1 MKGIVFDIQR
11 FALHDG
17 PGIRTTIFLKGCP
30 LRCEWCHNPE
40 SFLLYP
46 QYQKITVHGEKV
58 RKLVGEEKSID
69 ELIVEVLKD
78 KDYFDESGG
87 GVTIS
92 GGEPMFQFEF
102 TKELLKRL
110 KKENI
115 HTCLD
120 TSGFAKWE
128 LFEEILPYIDLFH
141 YDFKLADSAK
151 HKKYT
156 GQNNE
161 LILGNLH
168 KICKKEIPLILRCP
182 IIPNVNDN
190 EEHSLAIANFAKKY
204 SHIEVDKLEYHNM
217 ARKKKSELE
226 NIDRQDTFYG

>member
-40 SFLLYP
+40 SFLLKP
-46 QYQKITVHGEKV
+46 QYQNITVNGEKI
-58 RKLVGEEKSID
+58 RKLVGEEKTVD
-69 ELIVEVLKD
+69 ELIFEVLKD
-78 KDYFDESGG
+78 KDYYDESGG

-92 GGEPMFQFEF
+92 GGEPMMQFEF
-102 TKELLKRL
+102 TKSLLKAF
-110 KKENI
+110 KKEKI

-128 LFEEILPYIDLFH
+128 LFEEILSYIDLFH

-156 GQNNE
+156 SQPNE
-161 LILGNLH
+161 LILSNLE
-168 KICKKEIPLILRCP
+168 KICKLKKPFILRCP

-190 EEHSLAIANFAKKY
+190 YEHNNKIAQFAKLY
-204 SHIEVDKLEYHNM
+204 PHIEIDKLEYHDMGRN
-217 ARKKKSELE
+217 KISELE
-226 NIDRQDTFYG
+226 L

>member
-40 SFLLYP
+40 SFLLKP
-46 QYQKITVHGEKV
+46 QIQNITVNGKKV
-58 RKLVGEEKSID
+58 RKLVGEEKDVGEIISEI
-69 ELIVEVLKD
+69 IKD
-78 KDYFDESGG
+78 RDYYNESGG

-92 GGEPMFQFEF
+92 GGEPMLQFEF
-102 TKELLKRL
+102 TKAILKAL

-128 LFEEILPYIDLFH
+128 LFEEILPYVDLFH

-151 HKKYT
+151 HKKHT
-156 GQNNE
+156 GHSNE
-161 LILGNLH
+161 LIIENLH
-168 KICKKEIPLILRCP
+168 KISERNIDLVLRCP
-182 IIPNVNDN
+182 IIPGVNDN
-190 EEHSLAIANFAKKY
+190 KEHFIAIEKIAEKY
-204 SHIEVDKLEYHNM
+204 PYIKIEKLEYHDM
-217 ARKKKSELE
+217 GRKKMEELE
-226 NIDRQDTFYG
+226 F